1 MRDQLTCLTAR
12 ASEACAVHDV
22 VETRLEDAKQVLA
35 GLAGAVVRLL
45 VVQAE
50 LLLHDAV
57 GEASLL
63 LLLQLEQVLAL
74 LDTRA
79 AVLSG
84 RVRATLECLVASNEV
99 DAQTTRLAGDGS
111 GITCH
116 FLLPILP
123 AIPDAAWA
131 DGSRCAAGGLH
142 RKWCRPRG
150 QQPGGNGLRSRDRIP
165 VP

>member
-1 MRDQLTCLTAR
+1 MGNQLTGLAAG
-12 ASEACAVHDV
+12 ASQSGAVHDV
-22 VETRLEDAKQVLA
+22 VETRLQDAEQVLT
-35 GLAGAVVRLL
+35 GLTGAVVRLL

-74 LDTRA
+74 LDPRA
-79 AVLSG
+79 AVLAR
-84 RVRATLECLVASNEV
+84 RVGTTLERLVASNEV

-123 AIPDAAWA
+123 ARPDAAWA
-131 DGSRCAAGGLH
+131 DGSRCAAEG
-142 RKWCRPRG
+142 
-150 QQPGGNGLRSRDRIP
+150 
-165 VP
+165 